1 MRSPVQHPLY
11 LPPTDNRKSS
21 DSWNSS
27 NYDPADDPDPEWK
40 SEHVLLLTRVCLQS
54 PPIYHIPFTNHTPQ
68 TLDALPA
75 HVLTPFIGPVPP
87 SNLLDKIASGV
98 AQAKGP
104 NEWPYSLRATRS
116 KLVELCRARAK
127 EVSTE
132 KKRPTIIEEEDM
144 DQGLE
149 QSREV
154 LQHTTNIKRPLY
166 RQSSMDFMQSAK
178 LELCG
183 TDAFTRYVASLF

>member
-1 MRSPVQHPLY
+1 MIQQTIQTLSGSLNTFFSSQGYVFDIFPSTLYYISTTNHPL
-11 LPPTDNRKSS
+11 
-21 DSWNSS
+21 
-27 NYDPADDPDPEWK
+27 
-40 SEHVLLLTRVCLQS
+40 
-54 PPIYHIPFTNHTPQ
+54 Q

-104 NEWPYSLRATRS
+104 NQWPYSLRATRR

-127 EVSTE
+127 EVSAE
-132 KKRPTIIEEEDM
+132 QKRHTIIEEEDM
-144 DQGLE
+144 DQDLE
-149 QSREV
+149 HPREV

-183 TDAFTRYVASLF
+183 TDPFTKYVALFFQSPSPSFKKKQ